1 MNFDFELFEELNK
14 NSGKTKL
21 SEELIS
27 NIYEYHAKGGFNNI
41 LISQILN
48 ILSIFFRSFFIFF
61 VFIMIDWSNILLCG
75 NNIKDFS
82 DGDDAFFCGHF
93 SDYLNFAN
101 LSAPNFLTINILCL
115 IIGLVIYGIFQIL
128 ALIKNLKILRN
139 VQKFYIEELYIF
151 DNQLFSISWNDIATT
166 IANNNNI
173 TVENISHIIMRKEN
187 YFIGLIN
194 NDILSFNNQKYFN
207 RQLEYNIYKI
217 LFEKS
222 KYNFYNV
229 PNEKLKKRFMVA
241 GFINLILSPF
251 ILIYIIISFI
261 FSNIDE
267 LYINRNLLG
276 PRRYTRFAL
285 WKFREY
291 NELPHFFKRRINK
304 SIRYANEYITQFP
317 APLYEIF
324 AKFIGLI
331 SGAFIFLLLVLSLL
345 DESILLYVSAFN
357 RSLIFYAGIF
367 TTISAFCRSYIT
379 EPGKNS
385 YEPKKIMNKLEE
397 YLHNIPN
404 HWKNKG
410 NTIEVKNEFLNNFCY
425 RIELFLYDI
434 FGVIT
439 TPYLLLFEIPKYSD
453 NIRQF
458 LFKNTVFIQNVGNI
472 CSLSNFSNEEKDKK
486 MELSISSFNNN
497 YNKSIWFE
505 EFEN

>member
-1 MNFDFELFEELNK
+1 MSFDFQLFEELNR
-14 NSGKTKL
+14 NSGKPKI
-21 SEELIS
+21 SEELIT
-27 NIYEYHAKGGFNNI
+27 NIYKYHTKGGFNNI
-41 LISQILN
+41 FISQVLN

-61 VFIMIDWSNILLCG
+61 VFIMIDWTNILLCG

-93 SDYLNFAN
+93 SDYLNFSS
-101 LSAPNFLTINILCL
+101 LEEPNFFTINILCL
-115 IIGLVIYGIFQIL
+115 TIGLILYGIFQTI
-128 ALIKNLKILRN
+128 NLVKDFKIFRN

-151 DNQLFSISWNDIATT
+151 DNQLFSITWNEIATT
-166 IANNNNI
+166 IASNNDI

-194 NDILSFNNQKYFN
+194 NDIISFHNEKYFN
-207 RQLEYNIYKI
+207 RQLEYNIYNI
-217 LFEKS
+217 LFKNS
-222 KYNFYNV
+222 KFNFYNT
-229 PNEKLKKRFMVA
+229 PSEKIKKRFMIA

-276 PRRYTRFAL
+276 PRRYTRLAL

-291 NELPHFFKRRINK
+291 NELPHFFQRRINK
-304 SIRYANEYITQFP
+304 SINYANEYIKQFP

-331 SGAFIFLLLVLSLL
+331 SGAFIFLLLILSLL

-367 TTISAFCRSYIT
+367 TTISAFCRTYIT
-379 EPGKNS
+379 EPGKNI

-397 YLHNIPN
+397 HLHNIPS

-410 NTIEVKNEFLNNFCY
+410 NTIEVKNEFLRNFCY
-425 RIELFLYDI
+425 RIELFFYDI
-434 FGVIT
+434 LGVII
-439 TPYLLLFEIPKYSD
+439 TPYLLLFELPRCS
-453 NIRQF
+453 NIIHDF
-458 LFKNTVFIQNVGNI
+458 LTKNTIYIQNIGNI
-472 CSLSNFSNEEKDKK
+472 CSLSNFNKEEKDKK

-497 YNKSIWFE
+497 YNKSLWFE
-505 EFEN
+505 EYES